1 MVRPFKANQGFSRV
15 PTKAAPIVTVGNV
28 KFGNDLPLAV
38 IAGPCALESRSH
50 AFEMASALKEI
61 AQRLGI
67 GLVFK
72 TSFDKANR
80 SSASSGRGMGL
91 GQAQQI
97 FADIRS
103 ELGLPILTDVH
114 ENDQCVQAAEVVDV
128 LQIPAFLSRQT
139 DLLVAAART
148 GKVVNIKKG

>member
-1 MVRPFKANQGFSRV
+1 MS
-15 PTKAAPIVTVGNV
+15 TKAAPIVAVGNV

-38 IAGPCALESRSH
+38 IAGPARWR
-50 AFEMASALKEI
+50 AAPTRFEMASALKEI
-61 AQRLGI
+61 TQRLGI
-67 GLVFK
+67 GFVFK

-103 ELGLPILTDVH
+103 ELGLPVLTDVH
-114 ENDQCVQAAEVVDV
+114 ESDQCVQAAEVVDI

-139 DLLVAAART
+139 DLLIAAART
-148 GKVVNIKKG
+148 GKVVNIKKGQFSAPWDMVQRG